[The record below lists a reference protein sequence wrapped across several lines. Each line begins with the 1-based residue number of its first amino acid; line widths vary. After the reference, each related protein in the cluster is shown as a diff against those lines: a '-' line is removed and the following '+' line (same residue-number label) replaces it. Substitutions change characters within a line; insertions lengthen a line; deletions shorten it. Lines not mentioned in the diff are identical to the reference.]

1 MDNKYI
7 LPAEWEKQDCIQL
20 TWPHDGTDWKPYLG
34 DINRLFVEMAAAITE
49 RERLVIATP
58 HPDDVMTMLKGNLT
72 EKGIANTTITLCDSN
87 DTWARDHAPITLKD
101 TTTGKLLMLDFKFNG
116 WGGKFESEKDN
127 KIGRNLHEEGV
138 LSADIE
144 DHLDFVLEGGAIE
157 SDGKGTIFT
166 TSQCLLAP
174 NRNQPLDRQ
183 GIEKELLRRLR
194 ADRIV
199 WIDHGNLIGDDTDG
213 HIDTIVRVAPGNTL
227 LYIGCD
233 DCEDEQ
239 YEDLKALEIQLQSLR
254 TSNNTPYRLLKLP
267 SPSPI
272 YYDGER
278 LPATYANFLIIN
290 GAVLMPTYRQP
301 ENDAKAKDILA
312 QAFPDRQI
320 VAIDACTAIRQHGS
334 IHCLT
339 MQFPE
344 GVLENKES
352 L

>member
-1 MDNKYI
+1 MNTNYL
-7 LPAEWEKQDCIQL
+7 LPAEWERQSGVLL
-20 TWPHDGTDWKPYLG
+20 TWPHANTDWKPYLK
-34 DINRLFVEMAAAITE
+34 DITNMFIEMARAIAD
-49 RERLVIATP
+49 REKLLVATP
-58 HPDDVMTMLKGNLT
+58 EVENVSTLLHASLSPQAM
-72 EKGIANTTITLCDSN
+72 ANVRIVECDSN
-87 DTWARDHAPITLKD
+87 DTWARDHAPITL
-101 TTTGKLLMLDFKFNG
+101 TSANGQRLLLDFQFNG
-116 WGGKFESEKDN
+116 WGMKFKAEKDN
-127 KIGRNLHEEGV
+127 AIGRHLHAVNTLNASMENN
-138 LSADIE
+138 
-144 DHLDFVLEGGAIE
+144 LDFVLEGGAIE
-157 SDGKGTIFT
+157 SDGQGTIMT

-183 GIEKELLRRLR
+183 DIEAELKRRLR
-194 ADRIV
+194 ATRVI
-199 WIDHGNLIGDDTDG
+199 WLDHGTLEGDDTDG
-213 HIDTIVRVAPGNTL
+213 HIDTIVRMAPDNTL
-227 LYIGCD
+227 LYMGCD
-233 DCEDEQ
+233 DTNDSQ
-239 YEDLKALEIQLQSLR
+239 YDDLKALEKQLLTLR
-254 TSNNTPYRLLKLP
+254 TDDGKPYRLMALP

-272 YYDGER
+272 YDEGER

-301 ENDAKAKDILA
+301 ENDAKAKDILG

>member
-1 MDNKYI
+1 MNTNYL
-7 LPAEWEKQDCIQL
+7 LPAEWERQSGVLL
-20 TWPHDGTDWKPYLG
+20 TWPHANTDWKPYLK
-34 DINRLFVEMAAAITE
+34 DITNMFIEMARAIAD
-49 RERLVIATP
+49 REKLLVATP
-58 HPDDVMTMLKGNLT
+58 EAESVSTLLRASLSPQAM
-72 EKGIANTTITLCDSN
+72 ANVRIVECDSN
-87 DTWARDHAPITLKD
+87 DTWARDHAPITL
-101 TTTGKLLMLDFKFNG
+101 TSANGQRLLLDFQFNG
-116 WGGKFESEKDN
+116 WGMKFKAEKDN
-127 KIGRNLHEEGV
+127 AIGQHLHAEKALDAPMENN
-138 LSADIE
+138 
-144 DHLDFVLEGGAIE
+144 LDFVLEGGAIE
-157 SDGKGTIFT
+157 SDGQGTIMT

-183 GIEKELLRRLR
+183 DIEAELKRRLR
-194 ADRIV
+194 ATRVI
-199 WIDHGNLIGDDTDG
+199 WLDHGTLEGDDTDG
-213 HIDTIVRVAPGNTL
+213 HIDTIVRMAPDNTL
-227 LYIGCD
+227 LYMGCD
-233 DCEDEQ
+233 DTNDSQ
-239 YEDLKALEIQLQSLR
+239 YDDLKALEKQLLTLR
-254 TSNNTPYRLLKLP
+254 TDDGKPYRLMALP

-272 YYDGER
+272 YDEGER